1 MLYLMHSPRMSSA
14 CIQPPNSHTPGH
26 SHSPGLKS
34 GQNAPSRKAQ
44 DNATED
50 TQNVESNM
58 LEPIGPTKMVA
69 CKPLT
74 FNITSACVLLMY
86 MQELLQ
92 YRRQSFQSQH
102 DGARVRVYAVAQ
114 VWCRWGRN
122 LHLLAVSRL
131 GRGMDLRLSAAAGLL
146 FTLLPGGSIPGVDPD
161 SELRLR
167 EGMTCSPS
175 LCRALDLCVLA
186 PWPTTKAATCCSLFP
201 P

>member
-1 MLYLMHSPRMSSA
+1 MDS
-14 CIQPPNSHTPGH
+14 
-26 SHSPGLKS
+26 
-34 GQNAPSRKAQ
+34 
-44 DNATED
+44 
-50 TQNVESNM
+50 NV
-58 LEPIGPTKMVA
+58 LEPLGPTKMVA
-69 CKPLT
+69 RKPLT

-102 DGARVRVYAVAQ
+102 DGARVLVYAVAQ

-146 FTLLPGGSIPGVDPD
+146 FTLLPGGSIPGADPD

-167 EGMTCSPS
+167 EGMTCSLS
-175 LCRALDLCVLA
+175 LLQSFGPLC
-186 PWPTTKAATCCSLFP
+186 PCSLANNQSCYLLLLIP
-201 P
+201 PLENSLSN